1 LRPSGGESRD
11 GRLKPSGQL
20 LEGQV
25 SFAQVE
31 FRILGPLEVRD
42 GDRLVPLGGARQRGV
57 LALLLTHANEVV
69 SRDWLIDELWGER
82 PPESAVNVLQTYVSH
97 LRKALAADL
106 LVTRTPGYMIRVE
119 REELDLYLF
128 EDLVT
133 EADRAEPAAAA
144 TKLRAALEL
153 WRGTALADFAYD
165 PFAQA
170 TITRLEEL
178 RLTALERRIEADL
191 ALGRHGEL
199 VGELEV
205 VTREHPLREPFRR
218 QLMLA
223 LYRSG
228 RQAEA
233 LAAYRDARRV
243 LVDQL
248 GIDPS
253 PSLQELERAILRQE
267 PALESPAPASAVQE
281 GAERGRAAR
290 SILVVPR
297 DDANIRPLISIAEPL
312 ARRPP
317 RELIVARL
325 LEQDQELAPATEGLA
340 ALRDELVGGGLQV
353 RIAAYTSS
361 APGDDAVQLATEQDV
376 DLVLVDTPNLLEHG
390 TPDPDLGVILR
401 NAPSDVG
408 VLVAGGHF
416 HRAGSGA
423 VVVPF
428 GGAEHDW
435 SAVEI
440 AAWVAR
446 ATETRLQLLGTAADR
461 RLGQRDASRL
471 LAKASLIVQ
480 AVVGIVCE
488 PVLVR
493 GGPEGVLGAVSDASL
508 IVVGLSSRW
517 ETEGLG
523 PARLEVAR
531 SAGVPTL
538 LVRRGLRPG
547 GLAPQESMTRFTWSL
562 GPNRT

>member
-1 LRPSGGESRD
+1 VLGSG
-11 GRLKPSGQL
+11 
-20 LEGQV
+20 
-25 SFAQVE
+25 QVE
-31 FRILGPLEVRD
+31 FLILGPLEVRD
-42 GDRLVPLGGARQRGV
+42 GDRLVPLGGARQRAV
-57 LALLLTHANEVV
+57 LALLLTRANEVV
-69 SRDWLIDELWGER
+69 SRDWLIDELWGEH

-97 LRKALAADL
+97 LRKALSSDL

-119 REELDLYLF
+119 RDELDLYRF
-128 EDLVT
+128 EDLAT
-133 EADRAEPAAAA
+133 EADGAQPAAAA

-205 VTREHPLREPFRR
+205 LTLEHPLRERFRR
-218 QLMLA
+218 YLMLA
-223 LYRSG
+223 FYRSG

-233 LAAYRDARRV
+233 LATYQDARRV

-267 PALESPAPASAVQE
+267 PGLESPDIGTAPPE
-281 GAERGRAAR
+281 GAEPARTDR

-297 DDANIRPLISIAEPL
+297 DDANILPLISIAEPL

-317 RELIVARL
+317 RELILARL
-325 LEQDQELAPATEGLA
+325 LEQDEEPAPTTARLA
-340 ALRDELVGGGLQV
+340 ALRDELVDRGLQV
-353 RIAAYTSS
+353 RIAAYTSLT
-361 APGDDAVQLATEQDV
+361 PGDDAVQLATEQDV
-376 DLVLVDTPNLLEHG
+376 DLVLVDTPDLLEHG
-390 TPDPDLGVILR
+390 MPDPELGVILR

-408 VLVAGGHF
+408 ILVSRGHAD
-416 HRAGSGA
+416 REGSGP

-428 GGAEHDW
+428 SGAEHDW

-446 ATETRLQLLGTAADR
+446 ASETQLQLVGTAADR
-461 RLGQRDASRL
+461 RRGQRDASRL
-471 LAKASLIVQ
+471 LARASLIVQ

-488 PVLVR
+488 PVLVG
-493 GGPEGVLGAVSDASL
+493 GGPKGVLDATSNASL

-517 ETEGLG
+517 ESEGLG
-523 PARLEVAR
+523 MARLEVAR

-562 GPNRT
+562 GPSES

>member
-1 LRPSGGESRD
+1 VLGS
-11 GRLKPSGQL
+11 
-20 LEGQV
+20 
-25 SFAQVE
+25 AQVE

-42 GDRLVPLGGARQRGV
+42 GDRLVPLGGARQRAV
-57 LALLLTHANEVV
+57 LALLLTRANEVV

-97 LRKALAADL
+97 LRKALSVERL
-106 LVTRTPGYMIRVE
+106 LTRTPGYMIRVD
-119 REELDLYLF
+119 RDELDLYRF
-128 EDLVT
+128 EDLAT
-133 EADRAEPAAAA
+133 EADGVEPDVAA
-144 TKLRAALEL
+144 TKLRGALEL

-165 PFAQA
+165 AFAQP

-199 VGELEV
+199 VGELEAL
-205 VTREHPLREPFRR
+205 TREHPLRERFRR

-233 LAAYRDARRV
+233 LATYQDARRV

-248 GIDPS
+248 GIDPT

-267 PALESPAPASAVQE
+267 PALDSPDLGSPLRE
-281 GAERGRAAR
+281 GAESARTDR

-297 DDANIRPLISIAEPL
+297 DDATILPLISIAEPL

-325 LEQDQELAPATEGLA
+325 LEQGEEPASTTVRLAT
-340 ALRDELVGGGLQV
+340 LRDELLDRGLQV

-361 APGDDAVQLATEQDV
+361 RAGDDVVQLATEQDV
-376 DLVLVDTPNLLEHG
+376 DLVLVDAPNLLEHG
-390 TPDPDLGVILR
+390 MPDPDLGVILR

-408 VLVAGGHF
+408 VLVSRGHAD
-416 HRAGSGA
+416 REGSGA

-428 GGAEHDW
+428 SGAEHDW

-446 ATETRLQLLGTAADR
+446 ASERRLRLVGTAAGR
-461 RLGQRDASRL
+461 RRGQRDASRL
-471 LAKASLIVQ
+471 LARASLVVQ

-488 PVLVR
+488 PVLVP
-493 GGPEGVLGAVSDASL
+493 GGPEGVIAVASDAL
-508 IVVGLSSRW
+508 LVVIGLSGRW
-517 ETEGLG
+517 EAEGLG
-523 PARLEVAR
+523 SARLEVAR
-531 SAGVPTL
+531 SAGVPTM

-547 GLAPQESMTRFTWSL
+547 GLAPQESMTRFTWTL
-562 GPNRT
+562 GPSDS

>member
-1 LRPSGGESRD
+1 
-11 GRLKPSGQL
+11 
-20 LEGQV
+20 
-25 SFAQVE
+25 VE
-31 FRILGPLEVRD
+31 FLILGPLEVRD
-42 GDRLVPLGGARQRGV
+42 GDRLVPLGGARQRAV

-97 LRKALAADL
+97 LRKALSAEL
-106 LVTRTPGYMIRVE
+106 LVTRTPGYMLQVE
-119 REELDLYLF
+119 RDELDLYRF
-128 EDLVT
+128 EDLAT
-133 EADRAEPAAAA
+133 EADGAEPAVAA

-153 WRGTALADFAYD
+153 WRGAALADFAYD

-199 VGELEV
+199 VGELEAL
-205 VTREHPLREPFRR
+205 TREHPLRERFRR
-218 QLMLA
+218 HLMLA

-233 LAAYRDARRV
+233 LATYQDARRV

-253 PSLQELERAILRQE
+253 PALQELERAILRQE
-267 PALESPAPASAVQE
+267 PALESPDFGGPLQE
-281 GAERGRAAR
+281 GAEPVTMAR

-297 DDANIRPLISIAEPL
+297 DEASLLPLVSIAELL

-317 RELIVARL
+317 RELIIARL
-325 LEQDQELAPATEGLA
+325 LEQDEEPAPMTARLA
-340 ALRDELVGGGLQV
+340 ALRDELVGRGVQV

-361 APGDDAVQLATEQDV
+361 MPGGDAVQLATEQDV
-376 DLVLVDTPNLLEHG
+376 DLVLVDSPNLLEDG
-390 TPDPDLGVILR
+390 LPDPDLGVILR
-401 NAPSDVG
+401 NAPSDVA
-408 VLVAGGHF
+408 VLVSRDHVL
-416 HRAGSGA
+416 REGSGA

-428 GGAEHDW
+428 SGAAHDW

-446 ATETRLQLLGTAADR
+446 ASETRLQLVGTAADR
-461 RLGQRDASRL
+461 DSGQRDASRL
-471 LAKASLIVQ
+471 LARASLIVQ

-488 PVLVR
+488 PVLIH
-493 GGPEGVLGAVSDASL
+493 GGPEGVLGVAANASL
-508 IVVGLSSRW
+508 IVVGLSTRW
-517 ETEGLG
+517 ESEGLG
-523 PARLEVAR
+523 SARLEVAR
-531 SAGVPTL
+531 SADAPTL

-547 GLAPQESMTRFTWSL
+547 GLAPEKSMTRFTWTL
-562 GPNRT
+562 GGGA

>member
-1 LRPSGGESRD
+1 
-11 GRLKPSGQL
+11 
-20 LEGQV
+20 
-25 SFAQVE
+25 VE

-42 GDRLVPLGGARQRGV
+42 GDRIVPLGGARQRAV
-57 LALLLTHANEVV
+57 LALLLTRANEVV

-97 LRKALAADL
+97 LRKALSADR
-106 LVTRTPGYMIRVE
+106 LVTRTPGYLIRVE
-119 REELDLYLF
+119 RDELDLFRF
-128 EDLVT
+128 EDLAT
-133 EADRAEPAAAA
+133 EADGAEPAVAAK
-144 TKLRAALEL
+144 KLRAALEL

-178 RLTALERRIEADL
+178 RITALERRIEADL

-199 VGELEV
+199 VGELESL
-205 VTREHPLREPFRR
+205 TGEHPLRERFRR

-233 LAAYRDARRV
+233 LATYQDARRV

-267 PALESPAPASAVQE
+267 PALESPDAAAAAQE
-281 GAERGRAAR
+281 GAEPVRMDR
-290 SILVVPR
+290 SILVVPC
-297 DDANIRPLISIAEPL
+297 DDAALLSLISIAEPL

-325 LEQDQELAPATEGLA
+325 LEQDDELAPTTARLAT
-340 ALRDELVGGGLQV
+340 LREELVGRGLQV

-361 APGDDAVQLATEQDV
+361 MPGNDAVQLATEQDV

-390 TPDPDLGVILR
+390 VPDPDLAVILR

-408 VLVAGGHF
+408 ILVAAGHA
-416 HRAGSGA
+416 RREGSGA
-423 VVVPF
+423 VIVPF
-428 GGAEHDW
+428 SGAEHDW

-446 ATETRLQLLGTAADR
+446 ASETRLQLVGTAADR
-461 RLGQRDASRL
+461 RRGQRDASRL

-493 GGPEGVLGAVSDASL
+493 DGPDGVLGVASNASL
-508 IVVGLSSRW
+508 VVIGLSSRW
-517 ETEGLG
+517 EAEGLG
-523 PARLEVAR
+523 SARLEVAR
-531 SAGVPTL
+531 SAAVPTL

-547 GLAPQESMTRFTWSL
+547 GLAPLESMTRFTWTL

>member
-1 LRPSGGESRD
+1 VLGS
-11 GRLKPSGQL
+11 
-20 LEGQV
+20 
-25 SFAQVE
+25 AQVE

-42 GDRLVPLGGARQRGV
+42 GDRLVPLGGARQRAV
-57 LALLLTHANEVV
+57 LALLLTRANEVV

-97 LRKALAADL
+97 LRKALSAEL
-106 LVTRTPGYMIRVE
+106 LVTRTPGYMIQVE
-119 REELDLYLF
+119 RDELDLYRF
-128 EDLVT
+128 EDLAT
-133 EADRAEPAAAA
+133 EADGAEPAVAA

-153 WRGTALADFAYD
+153 WGGTALADFAYD

-191 ALGRHGEL
+191 ALGRHAEL

-205 VTREHPLREPFRR
+205 LTHEHPLRERFRR

-223 LYRSG
+223 LYRAG

-233 LAAYRDARRV
+233 LATYQDARRE

-267 PALESPAPASAVQE
+267 PALESPALGSALQE
-281 GAERGRAAR
+281 GAEPARMDR
-290 SILVVPR
+290 SILVLPR
-297 DDANIRPLISIAEPL
+297 DDATILPLVSIAEPL

-325 LEQDQELAPATEGLA
+325 LDQDEEPAPTTARLA
-340 ALRDELVGGGLQV
+340 ALRDELVGRGLQV

-361 APGDDAVQLATEQDV
+361 MPGDDAVQLATEQDV

-390 TPDPDLGVILR
+390 MPDPDLGVILR

-408 VLVAGGHF
+408 VLVSRGHA
-416 HRAGSGA
+416 HREGSGA

-446 ATETRLQLLGTAADR
+446 ASETRLQLVGTAADR
-461 RLGQRDASRL
+461 RRGQRDASRL

-493 GGPEGVLGAVSDASL
+493 GGPEGVLGEAPNASL
-508 IVVGLSSRW
+508 VVIGLSSRW
-517 ETEGLG
+517 EGEGLG

-562 GPNRT
+562 GPSGS

>member
-1 LRPSGGESRD
+1 MLGS
-11 GRLKPSGQL
+11 
-20 LEGQV
+20 
-25 SFAQVE
+25 AQVE
-31 FRILGPLEVRD
+31 FGILGPLEVRD
-42 GDRLVPLGGARQRGV
+42 GDRLVPLGGARQRAV
-57 LALLLTHANEVV
+57 LALLLTRANEVV

-97 LRKALAADL
+97 LRKALPADV

-119 REELDLYLF
+119 RDELDLYLF
-128 EDLVT
+128 EDLAA
-133 EADRAEPAAAA
+133 EADGAEPAVA
-144 TKLRAALEL
+144 TMKLRAALEL

-178 RLTALERRIEADL
+178 RMAALERRIEADL
-191 ALGRHGEL
+191 SLGHHGE
-199 VGELEV
+199 VIGELEALI
-205 VTREHPLREPFRR
+205 REHPLRERFRR

-233 LAAYRDARRV
+233 LATYQDARHV

-267 PALESPAPASAVQE
+267 PALESPDAGTAAQG
-281 GAERGRAAR
+281 GAESARRDR

-297 DDANIRPLISIAEPL
+297 DDANIQPLISIAEPL

-325 LEQDQELAPATEGLA
+325 LEEDEEPAPTTARLA
-340 ALRDELVGGGLQV
+340 ALRDELGGRGLQV

-361 APGDDAVQLATEQDV
+361 MPGDDTVQLATEQDV
-376 DLVLVDTPNLLEHG
+376 DLVLVDSPNLLEHG
-390 TPDPDLGVILR
+390 VPDPDLGVILR
-401 NAPSDVG
+401 NAPSDVA
-408 VLVAGGHF
+408 VLVSRGHA
-416 HRAGSGA
+416 RREGSGA

-428 GGAEHDW
+428 SGAEHDW

-440 AAWVAR
+440 GAWVAR
-446 ATETRLQLLGTAADR
+446 ASETRLQLVGTAADR
-461 RLGQRDASRL
+461 RRRQRDASRL

-488 PVLVR
+488 PVLTH
-493 GGPEGVLGAVSDASL
+493 GGPEGVLGVASNASL
-508 IVVGLSSRW
+508 VVIGLSSRW

-523 PARLEVAR
+523 SARLEVAR
-531 SAGVPTL
+531 SAAVPTL

-547 GLAPQESMTRFTWSL
+547 GLAPQQSMTRFTWTL